1 MASSSPFDGHPRP
14 HAPQDISAF
23 EAVKLD
29 DLDAEAVKTQ
39 YSAAASAF
47 GSAAEGSAEKAAAG
61 VQMDTAKAMGD
72 ALGVAL

>member
-1 MASSSPFDGHPRP
+1 
-14 HAPQDISAF
+14 
-23 EAVKLD
+23 VKLD